1 MRIKQFHNFTKIY
14 LLIIFTIILTNCKT
28 STDVVTPAVEN
39 KNLVSANLLG
49 SFTKEDLIKRAT
61 DLFGGSNANPLVLN
75 LIQTSIVKSSIK
87 AYKVIYKTKNWDGSE
102 IQASG
107 CLLVPQTTDALA
119 MISQQHGTIRTDA
132 EAPSNYGPS
141 SEAYSI
147 GSIFASNGFI
157 ISCPDYI
164 GYGTSLKSGSTP
176 YETHPYE
183 HRASLAQA
191 SLDMTRASVE
201 FIKQEKI
208 NWNKKLM
215 ITGYSQGG
223 FATMSLQ
230 KKIEEEFPTEFNLV
244 ASSCGAGAYNKT
256 EFMKF
261 LITKDAPKS
270 IIYNSTFIWVTRVY
284 DKVYKLNRPLTDY
297 FKEPYA
303 TEIQK
308 NGLNADLKVGL
319 NNIFTDAFKKGVM
332 DGTDTKFL
340 DAVKDNDIFDWKPKT
355 PTRLYHGDADPLVFY
370 FNSETAFKAMT
381 AKGATNIEFFTTKGG
396 DHATTIQ
403 DYFLG
408 TFSFFGEK
416 R

>member
-1 MRIKQFHNFTKIY
+1 MKIKQLSHFTKTY

-28 STDVVTPAVEN
+28 NTDVITPAVEN

-49 SFTKEDLIKRAT
+49 TYTKDDLIKRAT
-61 DLFGGSNANPLVLN
+61 DLFGGTNANPLILS

-87 AYKVIYKTKNWDGSE
+87 AYKVVYKTKNWDGSE

-107 CLLVPQTTDALA
+107 CLLIPQTTEALA
-119 MISQQHGTIRTDA
+119 MISYQHGTIRTDA
-132 EAPSNYGPS
+132 DAPSNYLAS

-164 GYGTSLKSGSTP
+164 GYGASLKSGSTP

-201 FIKQEKI
+201 FINQEKV

-230 KKIEEEFPTEFNLV
+230 KKIEEEVPTEFNLV

-270 IIYNSTFIWVTRVY
+270 IIYNSTYIWVTKTY
-284 DKVYKLNRPLTDY
+284 DKVYKLNRPMTDY

-319 NNIFTDAFKKGVM
+319 NTMFTDAFKKGVM

-340 DAVKDNDIFDWKPKT
+340 DAVKDNDVFDWKPKT

-381 AKGATNIEFFTTKGG
+381 AKGATDIELLTTKGG
-396 DHATTIQ
+396 DHGTTIQ
-403 DYFLG
+403 DYLLK
-408 TFSFFGEK
+408 TFTFFGEK